1 MNMKAVENLF
11 SFNVWNIFRNLL
23 LVDECNFVQDWVV
36 LCNCRILHNHMKKLG
51 KIITPNHKDLRIPKM
66 YHYECPWPAAQ
77 SEIYMINAYK
87 VRIFA
92 AWTLYFDLI

>member
-1 MNMKAVENLF
+1 MNMDTVECI
-11 SFNVWNIFRNLL
+11 SKIL
-23 LVDECNFVQDWVV
+23 LVDECNFVHDLVV
-36 LCNCRILHNHMKKLG
+36 LSNCRILHNHMKKLS

-87 VRIFA
+87 VRFFA
-92 AWTLYFDLI
+92 AGHFNLI

>member
-1 MNMKAVENLF
+1 
-11 SFNVWNIFRNLL
+11 
-23 LVDECNFVQDWVV
+23 
-36 LCNCRILHNHMKKLG
+36 MKKLG

-92 AWTLYFDLI
+92 AWTF